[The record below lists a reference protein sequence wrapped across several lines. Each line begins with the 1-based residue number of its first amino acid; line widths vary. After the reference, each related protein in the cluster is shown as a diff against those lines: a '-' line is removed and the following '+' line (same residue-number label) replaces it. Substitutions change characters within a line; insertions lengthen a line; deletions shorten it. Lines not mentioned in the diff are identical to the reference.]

1 MYSYHN
7 RVKQRIKNG
16 ELIGYE
22 FVDSYRN
29 IGECLLLY
37 FNTIPPVRPVRPYR
51 YNEYIQFFA
60 SLGIDISKSLKG
72 DIDPDIFK
80 APSADNSL

>member
-22 FVDSYRN
+22 FTDSYRN
-29 IGECLLLY
+29 IGQCLLLY
-37 FNTIPPVRPVRPYR
+37 FNTIPQVRPVRPYR
-51 YNEYIQFFA
+51 YTEYIRFFA

-80 APSADNSL
+80 APFEDNSL